1 MERRE
6 NRPKMKARLFIL
18 NHHLDRRNRNRGTLS
33 YLPKTKLDGT
43 DDMPILRHLHQAWQ
57 TLFAQKRPRRAHL
70 QVFDPRHWYKT
81 PKNVQVITTMLAIAV
96 LVLAIAAPSKAL
108 QVQVAPNQPQ
118 LGDTLS
124 VTVESDAGDTAPVIV
139 LRQHTYSAFPM
150 SNHRFRALLPT
161 TPLDKPGTLQLQ
173 VHSGSETASM
183 TLQLRTRKFPTQSI
197 WLPPSKNQD
206 LSDFEFNR
214 VDAFK
219 KLVTPQKFWSGP
231 FLKPNNGSIT
241 TIYGVRRY
249 YNGKFANDY
258 YHRGVDYAGA
268 YGSPIVAPAAGRVAL
283 VGQESKGFVIH
294 GNCIGID
301 HGQGVES
308 IFLHLSRILVKDGEF
323 VKAGQVIGALGAT
336 GAATGPHLHWGLYV
350 NGQAVDPSP
359 WRKQGFE

>member
-1 MERRE
+1 M
-6 NRPKMKARLFIL
+6 
-18 NHHLDRRNRNRGTLS
+18 T
-33 YLPKTKLDGT
+33 
-43 DDMPILRHLHQAWQ
+43 
-57 TLFAQKRPRRAHL
+57 
-70 QVFDPRHWYKT
+70 QVALT
-81 PKNVQVITTMLAIAV
+81 ALAIATA
-96 LVLAIAAPSKAL
+96 VLALASSVKAL
-108 QVQVAPNQPQ
+108 QVQVAPSKPQ

-124 VTVESDAGDTAPVIV
+124 VTVESGTNGHTVPVVI
-139 LRQHTYSAFPM
+139 LGKRTYSTFPM
-150 SNHRFRALLPT
+150 SNNRFRALLPT
-161 TPLDKPGTLQLQ
+161 TPLDKPGILQLQ
-173 VHSGSETASM
+173 VKSGDETANVA
-183 TLQLRTRKFPTQSI
+183 LQLRTRKFPTQSI
-197 WLPPSKNQD
+197 WLPPGKDQD

-231 FLKPNNGSIT
+231 FLKPNNGPIT

-268 YGSPIVAPAAGRVAL
+268 YGSPIIAPAAGQVAL

-350 NGQAVDPSP
+350 NGQAIDPAP